1 MGLVPID
8 EACYRELERDLY
20 AFMQLPEIQ
29 ESRHTDLAWH
39 EVRNALCKYLWEKGY
54 CKVE

>member
-1 MGLVPID
+1 MGLVPI
-8 EACYRELERDLY
+8 EESNYRGLERDLY
-20 AFMQLPEIQ
+20 SFMQLKEIK

-39 EVRNALCKYLWEKGY
+39 EVRNKLCKFLWDKGY